1 MMKYTNE
8 DCELIR
14 ISGKLEGLTQHL
26 TFIKKYNESP
36 DYRGDLS
43 DEIKRVEI
51 EINELKTE
59 EDDIRRTR

>member
-1 MMKYTNE
+1 MRYTNE

-14 ISGKLEGLTQHL
+14 ISGKLEGLNGYL
-26 TFIKKYNESP
+26 TFIKEYSKSP

-43 DEIKRVEI
+43 DEIKRVET

>member
-14 ISGKLEGLTQHL
+14 ISGKLEGLNGYL
-26 TFIKKYNESP
+26 TFIKKYSKSP

-43 DEIKRVEI
+43 DEIKRVET

>member
-14 ISGKLEGLTQHL
+14 ISGKLEGLNQHL

-36 DYRGDLS
+36 D
-43 DEIKRVEI
+43 
-51 EINELKTE
+51 
-59 EDDIRRTR
+59 

>member
-1 MMKYTNE
+1 MRYTNE

-14 ISGKLEGLTQHL
+14 ISGKLEGLNGLL
-26 TFIKKYNESP
+26 TYIKKYNESL

-43 DEIKRVEI
+43 DEIKRVET

>member
-14 ISGKLEGLTQHL
+14 ISGKLEGLNGYL
-26 TFIKKYNESP
+26 TFIKKYSKST

-43 DEIKRVEI
+43 DEIKRVET

>member
-1 MMKYTNE
+1 MRYTNE

-14 ISGKLEGLTQHL
+14 ISGKLEGLNQHL

-43 DEIKRVEI
+43 DEIKRVET
-51 EINELKTE
+51 EINDLKTE
-59 EDDIRRTR
+59 EDDIRRIR

>member
-1 MMKYTNE
+1 MRYTNE

-14 ISGKLEGLTQHL
+14 ISGKLEGLNQYL

-36 DYRGDLS
+36 GYRGDLS
-43 DEIKRVEI
+43 DEIKRVET
-51 EINELKTE
+51 EINELKIE